1 MEETVIEVK
10 DGIEWPVL
18 RWGDVVE
25 VLAPIAA
32 KEAVNAGVNGAPGGP
47 RRRVVLPPNPP
58 IPPVGAAIPEAT
70 MEVLKRAK

>member
-32 KEAVNAGVNGAPGGP
+32 KEVVGAGVNGAPVA
-47 RRRVVLPPNPP
+47 RRRIVLPQPPP
-58 IPPVGAAIPEAT
+58 IPPVGAAIPAAT
-70 MEVLKRAK
+70 MELLKRAK